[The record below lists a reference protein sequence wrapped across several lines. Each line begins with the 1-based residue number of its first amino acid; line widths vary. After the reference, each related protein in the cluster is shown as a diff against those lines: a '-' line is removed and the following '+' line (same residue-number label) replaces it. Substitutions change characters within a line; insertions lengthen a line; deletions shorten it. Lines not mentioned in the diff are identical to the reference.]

1 MQRGEVFPSSQTHEC
16 RGPPRPHPN
25 SCLSTLSF
33 LCQPPA
39 RTLGLS
45 LACFFWGGPV
55 AGRRVALQAAPSNRS
70 QSCPSRLHRQA
81 FPDSPGPAV
90 VPRVPASPA
99 ANARFGLLAASRPQS
114 LPRHRSG
121 SPQVAPSL
129 HPLPCLCGPHAGL
142 APRSPSARGLRAPR
156 APPRFVPG
164 TRISASVHLATC
176 LRNKTAPPARVRPR
190 GSNDADRKLEVARE
204 LFSDDH
210 KVIEFEV
217 LPLRP
222 GGIFAR
228 APPAGVTA
236 HAFYIS
242 GLCSLLRPLFLD
254 LPSSAPPPGV
264 TAMVAGWTPSAS
276 TAGSQ
281 RHGPRPKGIVF
292 LSLNVA
298 RYATTLR
305 VHAMGAS

>member
-70 QSCPSRLHRQA
+70 QSCPSRSYRRA
-81 FPDSPGPAV
+81 FPDSLRACSMCPGC
-90 VPRVPASPA
+90 RASPA
-99 ANARFGLLAASRPQS
+99 ASPRF
-114 LPRHRSG
+114 
-121 SPQVAPSL
+121 
-129 HPLPCLCGPHAGL
+129 GL

-236 HAFYIS
+236 NAYHFKAAFS
-242 GLCSLLRPLFLD
+242 
-254 LPSSAPPPGV
+254 PSSIIPRSSWKCSATWRNSERILFQGNQLALSPRAFLVTSARAPPASV
-264 TAMVAGWTPSAS
+264 TARASYFKAVVSPPSLFPHVLGQPA
-276 TAGSQ
+276 
-281 RHGPRPKGIVF
+281 
-292 LSLNVA
+292 
-298 RYATTLR
+298 
-305 VHAMGAS
+305 

>member
-70 QSCPSRLHRQA
+70 QSCPSRSYRRA
-81 FPDSPGPAV
+81 FPDSLRACSMCPGC
-90 VPRVPASPA
+90 RASPA
-99 ANARFGLLAASRPQS
+99 ASPRF
-114 LPRHRSG
+114 
-121 SPQVAPSL
+121 
-129 HPLPCLCGPHAGL
+129 GL

>member
-1 MQRGEVFPSSQTHEC
+1 LFHEC

-236 HAFYIS
+236 NAYHFKAAFS
-242 GLCSLLRPLFLD
+242 
-254 LPSSAPPPGV
+254 PSSIIPRSSWKCSATWRNSERILFQGNQLALSPRAFLVTSARAPPASV
-264 TAMVAGWTPSAS
+264 TARASYFKAVVSPPSLFPHVLGQPA
-276 TAGSQ
+276 
-281 RHGPRPKGIVF
+281 
-292 LSLNVA
+292 
-298 RYATTLR
+298 
-305 VHAMGAS
+305 